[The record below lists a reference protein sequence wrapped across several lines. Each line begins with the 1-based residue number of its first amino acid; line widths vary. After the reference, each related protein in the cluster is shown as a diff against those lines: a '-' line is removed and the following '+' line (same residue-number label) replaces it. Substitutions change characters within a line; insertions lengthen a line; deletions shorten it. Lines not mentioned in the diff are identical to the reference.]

1 MVSSLFRTFICTLLA
16 ASLFSAASPM
26 PQPAAY
32 TFTHEVERA
41 IDAKADSGANM
52 LRELRD
58 INHIFAT
65 SSAVMALFAAFL
77 SENKTL
83 SVLALVVCV
92 YNMVQANRKQ
102 RAINDIESIKQLV
115 RGNIYVRPH

>member
-1 MVSSLFRTFICTLLA
+1 MVSFLFRVFLCAFLA
-16 ASLFSAASPM
+16 VPFFSAASPM

-41 IDAKADSGANM
+41 IDAKVDSGANM
-52 LRELRD
+52 LKELRD
-58 INHIFAT
+58 VNHIFAT
-65 SSAVMALFAAFL
+65 GSAVMALVAAL
-77 SENKTL
+77 LNENKTL

-102 RAINDIESIKQLV
+102 RAINDVESIKPLV
-115 RGNIYVRPH
+115 REGTYVRPY